1 VEIPEVQYLERPDGV
16 YLAYQV
22 AGEGPVDIAWQV
34 GDGTNL
40 DVWWE
45 FSWMRDW
52 FEGLASLGRLILHDW
67 RGFGLSSRNVPVPN
81 LETRTDDLRALLDH
95 VGSTQAVIGGWFE
108 TLAPG
113 VLLAAGDPAR
123 VKALV
128 WWNPAPRTVWAPDY
142 PWGTKPDD
150 LNSSLQDLAL
160 WGTRQFGERWAD
172 DIESFSGARP
182 SDEAIAWWAK
192 KARNACTP
200 DVAVAL
206 EHVWWQTDLRGVL
219 PSVRTPVLLMLEE
232 GEPEFLVLADHL
244 GSLFPDARIE
254 TFPQLGWMS
263 AGVAPEAVHRPRLD
277 AIARFIGLQPRPTV
291 PDTILSTILFTDI
304 VDSTRHQARLGDRDW
319 KHVIERHNRV
329 VREALS
335 TWRGSENDTAG
346 DGFYATFDGPA
357 RAIHCAREVTERVRA
372 LGIEVRAG
380 VHTGECEL
388 VDGKCVGIS
397 VSTGARIA
405 ALAGGSEVLVS
416 QTVKDLVAGSG
427 FTFTDAGEHE
437 LKGVPER
444 YRVYAVT

>member
-1 VEIPEVQYLERPDGV
+1 VEIPDVRYLERPDGV
-16 YLAYQV
+16 YIAYQV

-95 VGSTQAVIGGWFE
+95 VGSTDVVMGGWFE

-123 VKALV
+123 VRALV
-128 WWNPAPRTVWAPDY
+128 WWNALPRTVWAPDY
-142 PWGTKPDD
+142 PWGVTPDD
-150 LNSSLQDLAL
+150 IPRDLEAL
-160 WGTRQFGERWAD
+160 THWGTRRDGENWAD
-172 DIESFSGARP
+172 TIQSFSSDRP
-182 SDEAIAWWAK
+182 SEEAINWWAK
-192 KARNACTP
+192 KSRNACTP
-200 DVAVAL
+200 DIALAL
-206 EHVWWQTDLRGVL
+206 ERMWWQTDLRGVL
-219 PSVRTPVLLMLEE
+219 PSVQAPALLMVGE
-232 GEPEFLVLADHL
+232 GESDFQAVAEHTA
-244 GSLFPDARIE
+244 SLMPDARVE
-254 TFPQLGWMS
+254 SFPQRGWMT
-263 AGVAPEAVHRPRLD
+263 ADTAPEAFHRPRLD
-277 AIARFIGLQPRPTV
+277 AIARFVGLQPRPTV

-304 VDSTRHQARLGDRDW
+304 VDSTSHQARLGDSEW
-319 KHVIERHNRV
+319 KRVIEQHNRL
-329 VREALS
+329 VRQALS

-346 DGFYATFDGPA
+346 DSFYATFDGPA
-357 RAIHCAREVTERVRA
+357 RAIHCAREVTERVRE

-388 VDGKCVGIS
+388 VDGKCAGIS

-405 ALAGGSEVLVS
+405 ALAGGSQVLVS

-437 LKGVPER
+437 LKGVPQR
-444 YRVYAVT
+444 YRVYAVS